1 MLPEETRYSVAEISL
16 ATGMTKSL
24 IASRRKCYGIP
35 ANKAGYTEAE
45 VVKMLRTP
53 PRHRGCNR
61 QRAERLR
68 ANLKNNGYLK

>member
-1 MLPEETRYSVAEISL
+1 MPEESRYSVAEISL

-35 ANKAGYTEAE
+35 ANRNGYTEAE
-45 VVKMLRTP
+45 IMKMLHKP
-53 PRHRGCNR
+53 PQRRGPNR

>member
-1 MLPEETRYSVAEISL
+1 MLQEEPRYSVAEISL

-35 ANKAGYTEAE
+35 ANKKGYTEAD

-53 PRHRGCNR
+53 PETEGVIASGPSAC
-61 QRAERLR
+61 
-68 ANLKNNGYLK
+68 GPT

>member
-1 MLPEETRYSVAEISL
+1 MPEESRYSVAEISL
-16 ATGMTKSL
+16 ATGMKKSL
-24 IASRRKCYGIP
+24 IASRRRCYGIP

-45 VVKMLRTP
+45 VVKMLRP
-53 PRHRGCNR
+53 PSRNRGVNR